1 MVNLVARGLHL
12 QIVRILTS
20 CDFCAIPSYDPRG
33 FKLAT
38 NKTEYTCSD
47 TVDARPQFLFIASCF
62 SFYCVSLRHKC
73 NYFLFYFIL

>member
-1 MVNLVARGLHL
+1 MNSIICEGNISPNNAVM
-12 QIVRILTS
+12 RILTT

-47 TVDARPQFLFIASCF
+47 TVDARPQFLFLLL
-62 SFYCVSLRHKC
+62 V
-73 NYFLFYFIL
+73 FYFTV